1 MAHIIYDN
9 DQPGH
14 YNSAGRYGSRSNGS
28 YALLVIVILFVLFFW
43 ADLGGLRA
51 NLDSWLRDNSNS
63 RVMPNSR
70 GMPIEGSIRNPVT
83 EIRYVTADN
92 LNMREQPGSDTQ
104 SGYILPRGTKVAL
117 LGESHHER
125 GGDVWLKVRVET
137 FEGPYVGWV
146 SQQYVE

>member
-14 YNSAGRYGSRSNGS
+14 YNSTDYPGSRSNSS

-51 NLDSWLRDNSNS
+51 NLGSWLRGNPNS
-63 RVMPNSR
+63 RVMPVE
-70 GMPIEGSIRNPVT
+70 GPIINPIT
-83 EIRYVTADN
+83 GIRYVTADN
-92 LNMREQPGSDTQ
+92 LNMREQPGSGAQ
-104 SGYILPRGTKVAL
+104 VGYILPRGTNVAL
-117 LGESHHER
+117 LGESYQEFD
-125 GGDVWLKVRVET
+125 GDVWLKVRVET

-146 SQQYVE
+146 NQQYVE